1 MISRFYATPAKSEP
15 APIDQPEWLF
25 KEPQHTL
32 PPLQRACSVLAL
44 CPAQVGCSKNWRNC
58 SKKVTQG
65 RIPHDTMHVKVTCEG
80 RIPSRTLG
88 RTCKEKRPLEIAL
101 KYLSIFQKHFIRTN
115 LACCD
120 INVSHAADKSG
131 EDKDATSD
139 EVDVTPSQSAAVCA
153 ALASA
158 ITWKLISE
166 GRHIYFHS
174 LFLFNSYLCTKS
186 SLKGLSERL
195 N

>member
-1 MISRFYATPAKSEP
+1 M
-15 APIDQPEWLF
+15 
-25 KEPQHTL
+25 
-32 PPLQRACSVLAL
+32 
-44 CPAQVGCSKNWRNC
+44 
-58 SKKVTQG
+58 
-65 RIPHDTMHVKVTCEG
+65 
-80 RIPSRTLG
+80 
-88 RTCKEKRPLEIAL
+88 
-101 KYLSIFQKHFIRTN
+101 
-115 LACCD
+115 
-120 INVSHAADKSG
+120 SHAADKSG
-131 EDKDATSD
+131 EDKDAASD

-166 GRHIYFHS
+166 GGVPTYFHS

>member
-1 MISRFYATPAKSEP
+1 MP
-15 APIDQPEWLF
+15 
-25 KEPQHTL
+25 
-32 PPLQRACSVLAL
+32 
-44 CPAQVGCSKNWRNC
+44 
-58 SKKVTQG
+58 
-65 RIPHDTMHVKVTCEG
+65 
-80 RIPSRTLG
+80 
-88 RTCKEKRPLEIAL
+88 
-101 KYLSIFQKHFIRTN
+101 
-115 LACCD
+115 
-120 INVSHAADKSG
+120 HAADKSG
-131 EDKDATSD
+131 EDKDAASD

-166 GRHIYFHS
+166 GGHTYFHS

>member
-32 PPLQRACSVLAL
+32 PPLQQACSVLVL

-58 SKKVTQG
+58 SKKVTYG
-65 RIPHDTMHVKVTCEG
+65 RIPHDTMHVKATCEG

-131 EDKDATSD
+131 EDKDAASD

-166 GRHIYFHS
+166 GGHITFTHFS
-174 LFLFNSYLCTKS
+174 FSIVTKS